1 MTPYPSSVEKEM
13 KKFFDSL
20 SEKDKRRYAAIETLK
35 LSHGGRNYISQIL
48 GCNRKTI
55 RRGIQE
61 LKDLPENISYTERI
75 RVPGAGRKQYDNI
88 PCIDEK
94 FLDVLRENTAG
105 NPMDEKVLWTN
116 LTQQEISE
124 KLAEKYQICVSTQIV
139 RKLLIKHNYRRRKAQ
154 KKQTMK
160 ATKNRNEQFENIA
173 RIKSEYET
181 SGNPIISMDT
191 KKKRTLATI
200 IGMVTCILKK

>member
-1 MTPYPSSVEKEM
+1 
-13 KKFFDSL
+13 
-20 SEKDKRRYAAIETLK
+20 
-35 LSHGGRNYISQIL
+35 
-48 GCNRKTI
+48 
-55 RRGIQE
+55 
-61 LKDLPENISYTERI
+61 
-75 RVPGAGRKQYDNI
+75 
-88 PCIDEK
+88 
-94 FLDVLRENTAG
+94 
-105 NPMDEKVLWTN
+105 MDEKVLWTN

-124 KLAEKYQICVSTQIV
+124 KLAEKYQIYVSTQIV
-139 RKLLIKHNYRRRKAQ
+139 RKLLKKHNYRRRKAQ

-160 ATKNRNEQFENIA
+160 TAKNRNEQFENIA